1 MEPKTDAVKK
11 NPLLMIKLTESDSTK
26 TEKTIIKKQ
35 EDGVKTQ
42 QFAVNK
48 ENEKTNPCKW

>member
-1 MEPKTDAVKK
+1 
-11 NPLLMIKLTESDSTK
+11 MIKLTESDSTK

-48 ENEKTNPCKW
+48 ENEKTNPCK